1 MSETKD
7 IIDIIKGII
16 DKYPEKEWV
25 KQCKKSLPN
34 EDNYSILASIEIA
47 CGGDC
52 LEIPNK
58 PLSLK

>member
-7 IIDIIKGII
+7 CIDIVKGII
-16 DKYPEKEWV
+16 DKYPEQEWL
-25 KQCKKSLPN
+25 KQCKKALPN
-34 EDNYSILASIEIA
+34 EDIMSIVAAIEIA

-58 PLSLK
+58 